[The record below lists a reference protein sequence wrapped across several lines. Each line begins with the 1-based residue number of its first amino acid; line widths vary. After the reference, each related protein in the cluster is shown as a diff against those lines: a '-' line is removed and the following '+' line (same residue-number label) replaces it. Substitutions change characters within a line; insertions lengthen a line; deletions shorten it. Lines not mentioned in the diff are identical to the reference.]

1 MIKKMFKIINIKV
14 FLVSLFIGLI
24 FMFFDNN
31 KKKITVFPTPSNV
44 DDVVFQDSAD
54 NCFEYK
60 LEEVKCPSKK
70 SDINNV
76 PIQ

>member
-14 FLVSLFIGLI
+14 FLISLFVGLI

-44 DDVVFQDSAD
+44 DDVVFQDVAD

-70 SDINNV
+70 SNINNV

>member
-14 FLVSLFIGLI
+14 FLVSLFVGLI

-44 DDVVFQDSAD
+44 DDVVFQDAAD